1 MTNNLLS
8 KKLTAY
14 IFLATFG
21 ITTISQENTAEI
33 EEVVTVSSK
42 IEVPVK
48 DVVGSVSLITQSDLE
63 ERVVNDLQEV
73 FENTI
78 GVTVPRSIRSG
89 RTRNDGVTIR
99 GIGDKR
105 VNILIDGIRIGDA
118 YQSGGFGKDVVDP
131 ILLKR
136 VEVLKGPSS
145 ALYGSDGLAGTVSYT
160 TKDPS
165 DLASPGMPYFSVAM
179 GSASVNQ
186 LSKMS
191 ALTAI
196 VKNNMEALVQVTSRE
211 VDELQ
216 IHNGSTSPLN
226 PMEGDSVSVLAK
238 VKINMANGSDL
249 TLTLDNQETDEKYE
263 LLNDLGTSYFP
274 QAENVTAS
282 MGDDNTTR
290 ERFTLA
296 YGFEASNVFFDSGE
310 VRMFSQTTDQ
320 KQVTDK
326 TKALI
331 EFGPF
336 GASFTPTLEHKDY
349 GFNQDLEGFA
359 VDLYKQ
365 FMIGSTT
372 HDLVYGFESEEA
384 SYSRPKDRYETNLT
398 TGEINRVFFGPEI
411 FPNKAF
417 PDSEVVRE
425 AFYFSD
431 RIILNPKTT
440 FVLGLRHDNF
450 EQKAIEDALSA
461 AGNPAN
467 HPVPP
472 REDSETSIKLGVIQ
486 DLTDTVSLFAQFA
499 QGYRNPDFTDAYNT
513 YTNYAYGYTI
523 IPNPDLKAEYSSGSE
538 LGLRGTKDN
547 LRWSLVF
554 HRNSYD
560 DFIDSNLYSSP
571 PINGVLQ
578 IRYQNLDSVK
588 TKGIEFE
595 IRRDISEFISSF
607 AGLAINRSEN
617 LTNESMT
624 PDQLK
629 YGLSH
634 TSKSGDIRTNYVMT
648 YTSDSPRLPGI
659 ADRDGNITPAV
670 YVPSVFTHDVFLSLD
685 LGKNVDMKLGLRNI
699 TNEKYWD
706 WASVAGLP
714 EDGAQ
719 QYLNPGTN
727 LSLDLRY
734 TF

>member
-1 MTNNLLS
+1 MTNILLS
-8 KKLTAY
+8 KKITAN
-14 IFLATFG
+14 IFLTILCISA
-21 ITTISQENTAEI
+21 ISQENNTDI

-42 IEVPVK
+42 IEVPAE

-105 VNILIDGIRIGDA
+105 VNILIDGIRVGDA

-165 DLASPGMPYFSVAM
+165 DLASSSNPYFSIAM
-179 GSASVNQ
+179 GSASANR
-186 LSKMS
+186 LSKIS
-191 ALTAI
+191 ALTAF
-196 VKNNMEALVQVTSRE
+196 VWDGMEALVQVTSRE
-211 VDELQ
+211 VNELQ
-216 IHNGSTSPLN
+216 IHNGSTNPLN
-226 PMEGDSVSVLAK
+226 PMDGDSVSVLTK
-238 VKINMANGSDL
+238 IKINMSNGSDL
-249 TLTLDNQETDEKYE
+249 TLTVDNQETDEKYN
-263 LLNDLGTSYFP
+263 LLNELGTSYFP
-274 QAENVTAS
+274 QAEQVTAS
-282 MGDDNTTR
+282 IGDDNTTR
-290 ERFTLA
+290 ERFTLS

-310 VRMFSQTTDQ
+310 IRMFSQTTDQ

-331 EFGPF
+331 AFGQFGP
-336 GASFTPTLEHKDY
+336 SFTPTLEHKDY

-384 SYSRPKDRYETNLT
+384 SFSRPKDRYETNLI

-431 RIILNPKTT
+431 RITLTPKTT
-440 FVLGLRHDNF
+440 FVLGLRNDNF

-467 HPVPP
+467 HPVLP
-472 REDSETSIKLGVIQ
+472 REDSETSLKFGVIQ
-486 DLTDTVSLFAQFA
+486 DLTDTVSLFTQFA

-513 YTNYAYGYTI
+513 YTNYAFGYTI
-523 IPNPDLKAEYSSGSE
+523 IPNPDLKAEYSSGLE
-538 LGLRGTKDN
+538 LGLRVIKDDVK
-547 LRWSLVF
+547 WSLVF

-560 DFIDSNLYSSP
+560 DFIDSNLFSSP

-578 IRYQNLDSVK
+578 VRYQNLDSVK

-595 IRRDISEFISSF
+595 IKRDITESLTSL

-624 PDQLK
+624 PDQFK

-634 TSKSGDIRTNYVMT
+634 TSASGDIRTNYIMT
-648 YTSDSPRLPGI
+648 YTADSPRLPGI
-659 ADRDGNITPAV
+659 ADRSGNITPAL
-670 YVPSVFTHDVFLSLD
+670 YVPSGFTHDIFLSLSLGENFD
-685 LGKNVDMKLGLRNI
+685 LKVGIRNI

-706 WASVAGLP
+706 WTSVAGLP
-714 EDGAQ
+714 EGGAQ

-727 LSLDLRY
+727 TSLDLRY
-734 TF
+734 NF

>member
-1 MTNNLLS
+1 MTNILLS
-8 KKLTAY
+8 KKINAS
-14 IFLATFG
+14 IFMAILCIAA
-21 ITTISQENTAEI
+21 ISQENNADI

-42 IEVPVK
+42 IEVPAK

-63 ERVVNDLQEV
+63 TRVVNDLQEV

-105 VNILIDGIRIGDA
+105 VNILIDGVRVGDA

-165 DLASPGMPYFSVAM
+165 DLASSGNPFVSVAM
-179 GSASVNQ
+179 GSATVNQ
-186 LSKMS
+186 LSKIS
-191 ALTAI
+191 ALTAF
-196 VKNNMEALVQVTSRE
+196 VKGNMEALVQVTTRE
-211 VDELQ
+211 VNELE
-216 IHNGSTSPLN
+216 IHNDSTSPLN
-226 PMEGDSVSVLAK
+226 PMEGDGLSLLAK
-238 VKINMANGSDL
+238 LKLNMANGSDL
-249 TLTLDNQETDEKYE
+249 TLTIDNQETDAKYE
-263 LLNDLGTSYFP
+263 LLNEIGTSYFP
-274 QAENVTAS
+274 QAEEVTES
-282 MGDDNTTR
+282 IGDDNSTR
-290 ERFTLA
+290 ERVTLS
-296 YGFEASNVFFDSGE
+296 YNFESGNALFDSGE
-310 VRMFSQTTDQ
+310 VRLFSQTTDQ

-331 EFGPF
+331 AFGPF
-336 GASFTPTLEHKDY
+336 GPSFIPTLEHKDY

-365 FMIGSTT
+365 LKIGSTT

-417 PDSEVVRE
+417 PDSEVVRD
-425 AFYFSD
+425 AFYLSD
-431 RIILNPKTT
+431 RVSLSESTT
-440 FVLGLRHDNF
+440 FVFGLRHDNY
-450 EQKAIEDALSA
+450 EQKAIEDSLSA

-467 HPVPP
+467 HPLLP
-472 REDSETSIKLGVIQ
+472 REDSETSLKLGVIQ
-486 DLTDTVSLFAQFA
+486 DLNDTVSVFAQVA
-499 QGYRNPDFTDAYNT
+499 EGYRNPDFTDAYNT
-513 YTNYAYGYTI
+513 YTNYAFGYTI
-523 IPNPDLKAEYSSGSE
+523 IPNPDLKAEYSTGYE
-538 LGLRGTKDN
+538 LGLRGTKEEVK
-547 LRWSLVF
+547 WSLVLYKNNF
-554 HRNSYD
+554 K

-571 PINGVLQ
+571 PVNGILQ
-578 IRYQNLDSVK
+578 VRYQNLESVR
-588 TKGIEFE
+588 TKGVEFE
-595 IRRDISEFISSF
+595 IKRNISETLSSF
-607 AGLAINRSEN
+607 AGFALNEADN
-617 LTNESMT
+617 LTNDAIT

-634 TSKSGDIRTNYVMT
+634 ISKSGNVSTNYVMT
-648 YTSDSPRLPGI
+648 YMADSPRLPPIVG
-659 ADRDGNITPAV
+659 RSGSTPAV
-670 YVPSVFTHDVFLSLD
+670 FAPRSITHDVFIDLD
-685 LGKNVDMKLGLRNI
+685 LSENFDLRLGIRNI
-699 TNEKYWD
+699 TDEKYWD
-706 WASVAGLP
+706 WVSVAGLAQ
-714 EDGAQ
+714 GTAQ